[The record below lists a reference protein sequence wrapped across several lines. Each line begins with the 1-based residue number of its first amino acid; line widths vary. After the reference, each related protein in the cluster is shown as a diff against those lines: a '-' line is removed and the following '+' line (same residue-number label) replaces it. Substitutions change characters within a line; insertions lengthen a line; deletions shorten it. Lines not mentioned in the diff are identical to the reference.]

1 MLVPVAMIA
10 AAALG
15 RFYLERPAKPAP
27 LADKAKEEQVPGQP
41 TAPKPKPKGKSKSGL
56 GKAKDDGLAWLA
68 TVHRDTIG
76 VIGPSGMPPAVAY
89 AQLTLETA
97 YGTAGRGLPWGVK
110 GKGDLGSQS
119 VVTHE
124 VFDHNPT
131 KIVDQFARYS
141 SVAKAAE
148 GYVNF
153 LGGKR
158 YREGWSLR
166 ARPESWAIWVWG
178 VGYATADSY
187 IVALRDTSRH
197 FADWMGDQ
205 SLRLNFTADEL
216 AFARELARLPAGDRR
231 RQATRAHYFGGTV

>member
-15 RFYLERPAKPAP
+15 RFYLERPSKPAP
-27 LADKAKEEQVPGQP
+27 VAARAKEEQVPGQGP
-41 TAPKPKPKGKSKSGL
+41 EPAKAKPKKKSL
-56 GKAKDDGLAWLA
+56 GKKKDAGLDWLA
-68 TVHRDTIG
+68 GVYADTIG
-76 VIGPSGMPPAVAY
+76 IIGPSGMPASVAY

-131 KIVDQFARYS
+131 KIVDNFARYS
-141 SVAKAAE
+141 SVQKAAE
-148 GYVNF
+148 GYVQF
-153 LGGKR
+153 LNGKR

-166 ARPESWAIWVWG
+166 ARPEAWAIWVWA
-178 VGYATADSY
+178 VGYATADNY
-187 IVALRDTSRH
+187 VGVLRDTSRH
-197 FADWMGDQ
+197 FADRIGND
-205 SLRLNFTADEL
+205 SLRLNFTAQEL
-216 AFARELARLPAGDRR
+216 DLAKQLGRLPAGDRR
-231 RQATRAHYFGGTV
+231 RQAVRSHYFGGAV